1 MKNLLTLFIVL
12 LGAGK
17 WVSAQTCS
25 CGANECCS
33 IYGYCG
39 TGADHCGPNCQSGPC
54 TGSNG
59 VKVGDI
65 VTDAFFNGIIAN
77 QDRPNCAGKGF
88 YARSRFVEALARYSS
103 FGTIGSADDSR
114 REIAAFFAHV
124 AHETEKMCFI
134 EENGG
139 QSNIYCNTTYTE
151 WPCAANKRYYGRGP
165 LQLTWN
171 YNYGGAGKAAGF
183 NGLNN
188 PEIVGTDPLIT
199 FKASLWFWMQN
210 CHAPFVS
217 GRGFGAT
224 IRAINSRECSG
235 GNTAA
240 VTSRVNYYRDYC
252 NRLGVNPGA
261 NLQC

>member
-1 MKNLLTLFIVL
+1 MKNLLTLFIIL

-25 CGANECCS
+25 CRANECCS

-39 TGADHCGPNCQSGPC
+39 TGPDHCGPNCQSGPC

-124 AHETEKMCFI
+124 AHETENSTWSLPDLGMNF
-134 EENGG
+134 
-139 QSNIYCNTTYTE
+139 
-151 WPCAANKRYYGRGP
+151 GRISDD
-165 LQLTWN
+165 
-171 YNYGGAGKAAGF
+171 F
-183 NGLNN
+183 NGF
-188 PEIVGTDPLIT
+188 EILLPSTRWDTASAEYVTQRPLE
-199 FKASLWFWMQN
+199 AS
-210 CHAPFVS
+210 
-217 GRGFGAT
+217 R
-224 IRAINSRECSG
+224 
-235 GNTAA
+235 
-240 VTSRVNYYRDYC
+240 RVN
-252 NRLGVNPGA
+252 
-261 NLQC
+261 